1 MGLSEFL
8 ITFATKIQKSMK
20 RILFCELC
28 PFTYRLSMEKEIL
41 KRHLRDFFGKTLFAS
56 ISTNRS
62 FAADLAM

>member
-1 MGLSEFL
+1 M
-8 ITFATKIQKSMK
+8 
-20 RILFCELC
+20 LFCELC

-41 KRHLRDFFGKTLFAS
+41 KRHLRDFFGKTLFACPSSS